1 MCWRISSRSDKF
13 ITLGHALS
21 CCLPI
26 FVGWYYMYTC
36 VRVSEQL
43 NDELKQ
49 NLKKTMTDEYNQT
62 NSEHITKAV
71 DKLQQEVSVCN
82 GWRSPDTN
90 VVQLCEISLH
100 IWIST
105 LASVDGISV
114 VACIHFFILQM
125 NLDFQAKVTWT
136 HMWFVDW
143 TALMLPYH
151 LTRLEILE
159 MGASQSKSNSVHDF
173 I

>member
-1 MCWRISSRSDKF
+1 MCWRISSRSNKF

-49 NLKKTMTDEYNQT
+49 NLKKTMTEKYNQT
-62 NSEHITKAV
+62 NYEHITKAV

-90 VVQLCEISLH
+90 VVQLWEISLH

-105 LASVDGISV
+105 LASMDAICVHPLFHIANEPG
-114 VACIHFFILQM
+114 
-125 NLDFQAKVTWT
+125 
-136 HMWFVDW
+136 
-143 TALMLPYH
+143 LP
-151 LTRLEILE
+151 
-159 MGASQSKSNSVHDF
+159 SQSHMDSHVVCWLDSPHGTLSSHQIRDF
-173 I
+173 GDGSESK

>member
-82 GWRSPDTN
+82 GWDFFAHLNFYIGQRGWNFGCCVHPRF
-90 VVQLCEISLH
+90 H
-100 IWIST
+100 I
-105 LASVDGISV
+105 ANEPG
-114 VACIHFFILQM
+114 
-125 NLDFQAKVTWT
+125 
-136 HMWFVDW
+136 
-143 TALMLPYH
+143 LP
-151 LTRLEILE
+151 
-159 MGASQSKSNSVHDF
+159 SQSHMDSHVVCWLDSPHATLSSHQIRDF
-173 I
+173 GDGSESK